1 MFCPKCGQQIDDG
14 AKFCPFCGA
23 TIEQAPQQPQQQ
35 SYPPYGQPPYTYP
48 QPPHKPLA
56 GNVTI
61 DVKAILYMVACFFQL
76 MVLIF
81 WWIPSLGEKGDR
93 VSLFKVFTEMGATF
107 PAVLIIIFLIVGF
120 GILLYYALLP
130 FIGREP
136 LKKFDKCLKLTSIDM
151 HLLMLFGTMT
161 VMGPIKLMGDLMG
174 AFYDGSV
181 SIGFPIV
188 FIYICLI
195 CGLLVEAYAYFV
207 TEKK

>member
-1 MFCPKCGQQIDDG
+1 MFCPKCGQQVEDG
-14 AKFCPFCGA
+14 AKFCPSCGA
-23 TIEQAPQQPQQQ
+23 TIEQAAPQQAPQQPQQQ
-35 SYPPYGQPPYTYP
+35 SYPPYGQQTYTTYP

-61 DVKAILYMVACFFQL
+61 DVKAILCMVACFFQL

-81 WWIPSLGEKGDR
+81 WWIPSLGPKGDKY
-93 VSLFKVFTEMGATF
+93 SLFKVFTQMKSTF

-130 FIGREP
+130 FIGSEP
-136 LKKFDKCLKLTSIDM
+136 LKKFDKCLKLASIDM
-151 HLLMLFGTMT
+151 HMLMLFGTMT
-161 VMGPIKLMGDLMG
+161 VMGPIKGFAG
-174 AFYDGSV
+174 EV
-181 SIGFPIV
+181 PVGFPIV

-195 CGLLVEAYAYFV
+195 CGLLVEAYAYFI